1 MINYK
6 TLYLKFLNFQN
17 NLIINFF
24 FLLNHLFPNQFK
36 DKLLYYR
43 AKKKEYYK
51 YLLLLTINDRI
62 NEKYHID
69 LLSIGMNLYDKYKTI
84 IANKDDISDMSD
96 IDDMSDIE
104 DYE

>member
-1 MINYK
+1 MVNYK

-24 FLLNHLFPNQFK
+24 IILNQIFPNQFK
-36 DKLLYYR
+36 DKLLYYKI
-43 AKKKEYYK
+43 KKEEYYK
-51 YLLLLTINDRI
+51 YLLLLSINDRI

-84 IANKDDISDMSD
+84 IAKNDDISDMSD
-96 IDDMSDIE
+96 IEDMSDI
-104 DYE
+104 DD